1 MAAIVIGLLPM
12 IFSDS
17 YWRTNLIVCAINVLL
32 AVGLDFVLGYAGQLN
47 LGQSAFYGIGAY
59 VSTLL
64 IMKLGMPFWLAF
76 VCGVL
81 LAGLAGMLLSIFA
94 VRLRGHYLA
103 IASLG
108 FAVITYQI
116 LLNWISLTQGP
127 LGIYAIP
134 PPPPLKI
141 PGLPAIEF
149 NNLANLFYLVA
160 GFALLTYILLDQ
172 LVRSP
177 IGETLTAI
185 REDEV
190 SAASLGINCQKWKV
204 LAFGISSAVAGAGGC
219 FYASF
224 VGTLVPDA
232 FFITESFTILA
243 MVIVGGMG
251 TLIGPVL
258 GAILL
263 TVLPGVVA
271 RHRRFA
277 PDRLRSFGHA
287 GRIVHAGWHGAG
299 RAAHRSASAAA
310 CVGRKTDEPDM
321 TPATLSAHTPASH
334 GAGNAILFRA
344 NGLQKSFG
352 GVQAVRDISLN
363 IPAGIVFAI
372 IGPNGAGKSTLLNL
386 MSGLYQPD
394 AGTMAFG
401 GIDLVGMA
409 AHRRV
414 RHGLARTFQKI
425 RLFKQLSVLENVIA
439 GFHTRHDIPAWQ
451 YIVHGAAFRRDHKR
465 CRDEAMELLTF
476 VGLSG
481 RSQVTAGSLSYGEQR
496 MLEIARALAT
506 APRLLM
512 VDEPAAGL
520 NAVEVDALLTR
531 IAKLRDRGITVVMV
545 EHNMDLVMKIADRII
560 VMDYG
565 QYLFEGVP
573 AEVQG
578 HAGVIAAYLGAEVQ

>member
-1 MAAIVIGLLPM
+1 MVSAILSSRRFWLIMAAIVIGLLPM

-59 VSTLL
+59 VSTLM

-76 VCGVL
+76 ACGVL
-81 LAGLAGMLLSIFA
+81 VAGLAGMLLSIFA

-134 PPPPLKI
+134 PPPPLRI

-149 NNLANLFYLVA
+149 NNLANLFYLTA
-160 GFALLTYILLDQ
+160 GFALLTYMLLDQ

-185 REDEV
+185 REDEI

-204 LAFGISSAVAGAGGC
+204 LAFAISSAVAGAAGC
-219 FYASF
+219 FYAGF

-263 TVLPGVVA
+263 TVLPELLRGIGDLRLIVYGVLVTLVVLFMPGGMVQA
-271 RHRRFA
+271 GQCIA
-277 PDRLRSFGHA
+277 ARLRQ
-287 GRIVHAGWHGAG
+287 
-299 RAAHRSASAAA
+299 RAA
-310 CVGRKTDEPDM
+310 
-321 TPATLSAHTPASH
+321 
-334 GAGNAILFRA
+334 AGDTV
-344 NGLQKSFG
+344 S
-352 GVQAVRDISLN
+352 
-363 IPAGIVFAI
+363 
-372 IGPNGAGKSTLLNL
+372 
-386 MSGLYQPD
+386 
-394 AGTMAFG
+394 
-401 GIDLVGMA
+401 
-409 AHRRV
+409 
-414 RHGLARTFQKI
+414 RT
-425 RLFKQLSVLENVIA
+425 
-439 GFHTRHDIPAWQ
+439 
-451 YIVHGAAFRRDHKR
+451 
-465 CRDEAMELLTF
+465 
-476 VGLSG
+476 
-481 RSQVTAGSLSYGEQR
+481 
-496 MLEIARALAT
+496 
-506 APRLLM
+506 
-512 VDEPAAGL
+512 
-520 NAVEVDALLTR
+520 
-531 IAKLRDRGITVVMV
+531 
-545 EHNMDLVMKIADRII
+545 
-560 VMDYG
+560 
-565 QYLFEGVP
+565 
-573 AEVQG
+573 
-578 HAGVIAAYLGAEVQ
+578 